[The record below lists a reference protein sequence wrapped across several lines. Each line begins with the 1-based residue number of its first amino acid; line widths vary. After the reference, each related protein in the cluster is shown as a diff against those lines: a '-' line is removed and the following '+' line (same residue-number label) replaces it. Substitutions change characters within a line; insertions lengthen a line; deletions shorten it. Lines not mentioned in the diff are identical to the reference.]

1 MEKKARLNESLKA
14 SLLTIETSAS
24 MIASENA
31 LAQDGVS
38 CAKRADETLDALFQ
52 GKLRLFQSRSGY
64 RFSLDAL
71 LLADFMTC
79 RGPEQI
85 ADLGTG
91 NGVLAL
97 ILAYLHPSLS
107 ITGLEIQPKMVDR
120 ARRNVRVN
128 GFEDRVA
135 IRCGDVRNVQ
145 EVFAPGSFAAVI
157 CNPPYRHSTSGR
169 ISPNLERRIA
179 RHEIAAA
186 LGDFLYAGAYL
197 LPIRGRMALVYS
209 ARRAVDL
216 LKSMGGVDL
225 EPKRLRVVHSF
236 ADTSASL
243 VLVEGVKGGRSGIEV
258 LPPLIVYNKAQ
269 EYTAEVEAMLARS
282 AAVS

>member
-1 MEKKARLNESLKA
+1 MDASVSMLAYKKSPAVDRLGR
-14 SLLTIETSAS
+14 T
-24 MIASENA
+24 
-31 LAQDGVS
+31 
-38 CAKRADETLDALFQ
+38 KRAGETLDALFQ
-52 GKLRLFQSRSGY
+52 GKLKFFQSRDGY
-64 RFSLDAL
+64 RFSLDSL

-79 RGPEQI
+79 RGREKI

-91 NGVLAL
+91 NGIVAL
-97 ILAYLHPSLS
+97 ILAYRHPSVS

-145 EVFAPGSFAAVI
+145 EVFGPGSFAAVI